1 MTVTRASLFGFR
13 LAAAASATAPAAA
26 SALSAK
32 VGIPMSMP
40 KMAAPAEVR
49 TAAPA
54 EVRNDL
60 RIKAP
65 APGVRPTSPELVQP
79 NLVPDLAPA
88 PAQVLPK

>member
-32 VGIPMSMP
+32 VGGTMSMP
-40 KMAAPAEVR
+40 KM
-49 TAAPA
+49 AAPA

-60 RIKAP
+60 RIKAT
-65 APGVRPTSPELVQP
+65 APGVRATSPELVQP
-79 NLVPDLAPA
+79 NLAPDLAPA
-88 PAQVLPK
+88 PAEVLPK